1 VAFDDGMTAQF
12 EMSGRYQQWLP
23 QVVLLDPAGTVVLKE
38 SRGRRFWM
46 LFGSLF
52 VAAWG
57 IGVIALHSNSWLGWV
72 GALLF
77 CVAAFFIVM
86 QLVRPDSLTLAADA
100 FTYTSL
106 GRRFRYAWTDVAEFG
121 VMLAQVIGAAG
132 TTRQVGIRM
141 KTGSTLVRLMVSGP
155 DKRFDKALPDTYG
168 LSVDELIALIEEWRA
183 AAASR
188 P

>member
-1 VAFDDGMTAQF
+1 MIIVRNLQDRQTGDAVAEVDVLLPKTQIANAGRNPIGKTRNCVPIAGAVAFDDGMTAQF

-52 VAAWG
+52 LAAWG
-57 IGVIALHSNSWLGWV
+57 IGVLALHSNSWLGWV

-86 QLVRPDSLTLAADA
+86 QLVRPDSLTLAGDA
-100 FTYTSL
+100 FTYTITEFPATWTRVYQGGL
-106 GRRFRYAWTDVAEFG
+106 LGTGRR
-121 VMLAQVIGAAG
+121 
-132 TTRQVGIRM
+132 
-141 KTGSTLVRLMVSGP
+141 
-155 DKRFDKALPDTYG
+155 
-168 LSVDELIALIEEWRA
+168 
-183 AAASR
+183 
-188 P
+188 